1 MCTCMWP
8 SNANLLYNILMHIY
22 MHIIFWYMLI
32 DPTWHGNLESFV
44 EVRLV
49 YQWMLCQWMVSTNPT
64 RHISGKDSYWKPAQ
78 RCAQKNRLHFGAS
91 VSSSI
96 SISKGQ
102 SGALP
107 QHPAGVGGVWRFFLP
122 RGAASSGKIAAA
134 VEHRWCLRA
143 VGIAVTTQLSSC
155 GTPSLNSFWA
165 CLENFA
171 IYLHTH
177 THVHTYIYIYI

>member
-1 MCTCMWP
+1 
-8 SNANLLYNILMHIY
+8 

-64 RHISGKDSYWKPAQ
+64 PHLWQGLLLETCTEMCSK
-78 RCAQKNRLHFGAS
+78 KNACTLEHRWAT
-91 VSSSI
+91 
-96 SISKGQ
+96 KGQ

-177 THVHTYIYIYI
+177 TYIYI